1 MTRAGLPYAEETPLP
16 EVFADAAELSE
27 AYPISRLPQQQMVD
41 RLAAEARWL
50 EISEEISAHGS
61 LSRPF
66 ID

>member
-1 MTRAGLPYAEETPLP
+1 MTIAGLPYAEETPLP

-27 AYPISRLPQQQMVD
+27 AYPISRLPQQIVD

-50 EISEEISAHGS
+50 EISEEISTHGS